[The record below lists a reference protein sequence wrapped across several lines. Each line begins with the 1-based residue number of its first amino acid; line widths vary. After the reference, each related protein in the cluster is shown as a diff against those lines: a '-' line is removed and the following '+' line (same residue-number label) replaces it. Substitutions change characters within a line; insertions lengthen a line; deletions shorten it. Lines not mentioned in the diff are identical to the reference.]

1 MINRPDLGNLSIGS
15 IADVAIFSMTKGN
28 FGFLDITGGKL
39 TGTQKLVSELTMR
52 AGKVVWDLNGMA
64 ATTQMK

>member
-1 MINRPDLGNLSIGS
+1 MSIGS
-15 IADVAIFSMTKGN
+15 DADIAIFSLVKGN
-28 FGFLDITGGKL
+28 FGYLDITNEKL
-39 TGTQKLVSELTMR
+39 TGTQKLVAELTMR